1 MLLTLLLS
9 VSSCTWFQFNK
20 HFSLS
25 LLNLFASGLRCGTWE
40 SSLSHTGVLLQDMD
54 FLAVVWS

>member
-20 HFSLS
+20 HLS
-25 LLNLFASGLRCGTWE
+25 LFLKFICIRSQLWHLRIFIE
-40 SSLSHTGVLLQDMD
+40 SYRILLQDMD
-54 FLAVVWS
+54 SLAVV